1 MLIQSW
7 AYFKGIP
14 KIILESNESLY
25 DMESDVFT
33 GKHPIRLMEPNEADQ
48 MLRVTVENPIRNQM
62 DLTTIAQRL
71 KRFLAKQ
78 DVDKQAINDVLVMSF
93 SRDKWQMDQP
103 DNPPVANPDDYVG
116 IELEN
121 MPASIVDSDKQLE
134 EIERRVFSQQ
144 NVVHMNVLDTSL
156 RITFGV
162 PADSKAIEKVARE
175 LKRFL
180 SQMKIPI
187 KQINDIVIAPHTKE
201 TWD

>member
-1 MLIQSW
+1 M
-7 AYFKGIP
+7 
-14 KIILESNESLY
+14 ESN
-25 DMESDVFT
+25 VFT
-33 GKHPIRLMEPNEADQ
+33 GKHPIRLMGPNEADQ

-78 DVDKQAINDVLVMSF
+78 DVDQQSINDVLVMSF

-103 DNPPVANPDDYVG
+103 DNPPVANPNDYVG
-116 IELEN
+116 
-121 MPASIVDSDKQLE
+121 
-134 EIERRVFSQQ
+134 IERRVFSQQ

-180 SQMKIPI
+180 SQIKIPI

-201 TWD
+201 TR